1 MGVGFTVENVSAT
14 SIETRS
20 GERFGC
26 LTALLDIAKAFVP
39 VLALE
44 LAFPDDGYE
53 VICAA
58 AVTLGHVYPVFHRF
72 KGGRGTSTLL
82 GGLLVMDPLSIPVT
96 IAAGYLIGLLA
107 FKDLLL
113 AHLAGWCCFPSGSRR
128 SDVGTW
134 RPMHWWSTS
143 SAGALRYPSC
153 GCTGSSAR
161 RGDSKPESFTTPSS
175 RPTSGTSTG
184 ICGAGGWSA
193 IRTCERRGA
202 RLLAKHLPGPPLGHT
217 LATMSPDRFTHTVV
231 VASTLER
238 AWAVLQ
244 EPETW
249 GEIAGVQEVYDAT
262 HHPDGT
268 LHGYRFVAEAGRRLY
283 EGRAETVEADAP
295 SLMVVVVDT
304 PEVEG
309 TITTELRDSN
319 PHGIEMTVSLKLRAR
334 GILASVFFP
343 VVVRAVG
350 SGFAGQVEAI
360 ALRMERRGPTGP

>member
-113 AHLAGWCCFPSGSRR
+113 AHHAGWLVLLPVWFAAFGRWDLAAYALVVNVIRWSASVPELRMYWKLRKAGGFQTREFHDAIEQTHVGYIHRYLRR
-128 SDVGTW
+128 WGLV
-134 RPMHWWSTS
+134 
-143 SAGALRYPSC
+143 RYPY
-153 GCTGSSAR
+153 
-161 RGDSKPESFTTPSS
+161 
-175 RPTSGTSTG
+175 
-184 ICGAGGWSA
+184 
-193 IRTCERRGA
+193 
-202 RLLAKHLPGPPLGHT
+202 
-217 LATMSPDRFTHTVV
+217 M
-231 VASTLER
+231 
-238 AWAVLQ
+238 
-244 EPETW
+244 
-249 GEIAGVQEVYDAT
+249 
-262 HHPDGT
+262 
-268 LHGYRFVAEAGRRLY
+268 
-283 EGRAETVEADAP
+283 
-295 SLMVVVVDT
+295 
-304 PEVEG
+304 
-309 TITTELRDSN
+309 
-319 PHGIEMTVSLKLRAR
+319 
-334 GILASVFFP
+334 
-343 VVVRAVG
+343 
-350 SGFAGQVEAI
+350 
-360 ALRMERRGPTGP
+360 